1 MKGEV
6 QMGFILKV
14 DGPNPV
20 DLGIDHILTL
30 SFDMDTPNDSN
41 ARSTDMNSTL
51 LITGKILTALDGA
64 AADSSI
70 NLAKW
75 SKIPAEDMTAY
86 RNLEIEVINASQV
99 VRKFTFPHAF
109 VVDYTEDFGSDEGVG
124 TFTLKVRQKK
134 DKTDLVGIEGGWSM

>member
-1 MKGEV
+1 
-6 QMGFILKV
+6 MGFILKV

-20 DLGIDHILTL
+20 DLGIDHILTVT
-30 SFDMDTPNDSN
+30 FDMDTPNDSN

-99 VRKFTFPHAF
+99 VRKFTFPNAF
-109 VVDYTEDFGSDEGVG
+109 VIDFTEEFGSGEGVG

-134 DKTDLVGIEGGWSM
+134 DKTDLVGIEGGWAM